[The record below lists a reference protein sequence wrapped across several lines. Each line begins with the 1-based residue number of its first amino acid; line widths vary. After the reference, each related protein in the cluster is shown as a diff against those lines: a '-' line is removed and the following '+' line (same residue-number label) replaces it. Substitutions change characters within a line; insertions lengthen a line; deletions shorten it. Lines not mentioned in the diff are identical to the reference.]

1 MDLSFETTFSFS
13 GVYAAA
19 HNLDVEWVIIKGVS
33 DFADGKKS
41 NTDDWRPF
49 ASLMAASLA
58 VHLLSNSVVYED
70 WSHYNGGKSSL
81 PSSSGEII
89 ENRGSFVAGLSIP
102 FLLGT

>member
-1 MDLSFETTFSFS
+1 
-13 GVYAAA
+13 
-19 HNLDVEWVIIKGVS
+19 
-33 DFADGKKS
+33 
-41 NTDDWRPF
+41 
-49 ASLMAASLA
+49 MAASLA

-102 FLLGT
+102 FLLGKQRGQNNFKAFSLTDLFKTSTAQSNNDKSRKRSIVMNNWLSGTEK

>member
-1 MDLSFETTFSFS
+1 
-13 GVYAAA
+13 
-19 HNLDVEWVIIKGVS
+19 
-33 DFADGKKS
+33 
-41 NTDDWRPF
+41 
-49 ASLMAASLA
+49 MAASLA

>member
-102 FLLGT
+102 FLFGK